1 MTQTQNILLI
11 ILTISYAT
19 LLVLSIIAISLV
31 IKILKSI
38 RSITEKVEAG
48 VDDISST
55 IESVS
60 DKSKPVVT
68 AGLVKFIV
76 GLMSKKKKED

>member
-38 RSITEKVEAG
+38 RNISAKVEEG
-48 VDDISST
+48 VEDISST
-55 IESVS
+55 IDSVT
-60 DKSKPVVT
+60 DKIKPVVT
-68 AGLVKFIV
+68 AGILKFVMSMI
-76 GLMSKKKKED
+76 SKKKN

>member
-1 MTQTQNILLI
+1 MTQTQQILLI

-38 RSITEKVEAG
+38 RNISAKVESG
-48 VDDISST
+48 VEDISST
-55 IESVS
+55 IETVS
-60 DKSKPVVT
+60 DKIKPVVT
-68 AGLVKFIV
+68 AGLLKFV
-76 GLMSKKKKED
+76 MGLMSKKKKEY